1 MIYRLKE
8 LRGDTIPV
16 PQLIFSKL
24 GIAEE
29 YNVRVAL
36 YVLATGVTDPEKI
49 CADLKLRSRISAESA
64 LSFWAGAGLLER
76 YDENAAPG
84 AEPSCSCPHDLGG
97 DRRRK
102 PHRPHDLEP
111 HRLRSDR
118 LCPPAD
124 PQRDG
129 KAGQPLRT
137 GGLCPRDRH
146 ALRGL
151 CGQPGQAERWPPSST
166 S

>member
-8 LRGDTIPV
+8 LKGDTIPV

-64 LSFWAGAGLLER
+64 LFICIMWNFRISNKFFYGKDFPCKMVGL
-76 YDENAAPG
+76 
-84 AEPSCSCPHDLGG
+84 
-97 DRRRK
+97 
-102 PHRPHDLEP
+102 
-111 HRLRSDR
+111 
-118 LCPPAD
+118 
-124 PQRDG
+124 
-129 KAGQPLRT
+129 
-137 GGLCPRDRH
+137 
-146 ALRGL
+146 
-151 CGQPGQAERWPPSST
+151 
-166 S
+166 

>member
-8 LRGDTIPV
+8 LKGDTIPV

-64 LSFWAGAGLLER
+64 LSFWAGAGLSSATTR
-76 YDENAAPG
+76 TP
-84 AEPSCSCPHDLGG
+84 
-97 DRRRK
+97 RREQS
-102 PHRPHDLEP
+102 PL
-111 HRLRSDR
+111 L
-118 LCPPAD
+118 LPP
-124 PQRDG
+124 
-129 KAGQPLRT
+129 
-137 GGLCPRDRH
+137 
-146 ALRGL
+146 
-151 CGQPGQAERWPPSST
+151 
-166 S
+166 

>member
-8 LRGDTIPV
+8 LKGDTIAV
-16 PQLIFSKL
+16 PQLVFSKL

-36 YVLATGVTDPEKI
+36 YVLATGITDPDKI

-76 YDENAAPG
+76 YEENAAPG
-84 AEPSCSCPHDLGG
+84 EEPSAPAPMTWAEIAAAS
-97 DRRRK
+97 RT
-102 PHRPHDLEP
+102 
-111 HRLRSDR
+111 DR
-118 LCPPAD
+118 LCPSAD

-129 KAGQPLRT
+129 KAGQPLYA
-137 GGLCPRDRH
+137 GGLCAGDRDAVHR
-146 ALRGL
+146 L
-151 CGQPGQAERWPPSST
+151 CCQHRPQHHGRRSA
-166 S
+166 

>member
-8 LRGDTIPV
+8 LRGDAIPV

-64 LSFWAGAGLLER
+64 LSFWPGAGLLER
-76 YDENAAPG
+76 YDETPRR
-84 AEPSCSCPHDLGG
+84 EQSPLLLPHDLSG
-97 DRRRK
+97 DRAASRT
-102 PHRPHDLEP
+102 
-111 HRLRSDR
+111 
-118 LCPPAD
+118 D
-124 PQRDG
+124 P
-129 KAGQPLRT
+129 
-137 GGLCPRDRH
+137 
-146 ALRGL
+146 
-151 CGQPGQAERWPPSST
+151 
-166 S
+166 

>member
-1 MIYRLKE
+1 M
-8 LRGDTIPV
+8 

-64 LSFWAGAGLLER
+64 LSFWPVRGFSSATTKTPRREQSL
-76 YDENAAPG
+76 
-84 AEPSCSCPHDLGG
+84 CSCPMTWAEIA
-97 DRRRK
+97 
-102 PHRPHDLEP
+102 PQAAPTHDLEP

-118 LCPPAD
+118 LCPPA
-124 PQRDG
+124 
-129 KAGQPLRT
+129 
-137 GGLCPRDRH
+137 
-146 ALRGL
+146 
-151 CGQPGQAERWPPSST
+151 
-166 S
+166 